1 MKVKNILLIGIAI
14 LSFIA
19 SSQAQNVNIPNAIF
33 KEVLLGDTSI
43 NTNGDAHIQ
52 VSEASV
58 FNGAINVSGLGITN
72 LTGIEAFVLLDSLDC
87 SFNAIDTLNLSANTA
102 LRYLDCSNNTYRYLC
117 GNNDLTGLDVNWYY
131 DDQYS
136 YTNDQQDPSDPNYG
150 LTCFVHSNPV
160 FNFLNNE
167 ALTYLDC
174 SNNNLISLNVS
185 ACTSLNYLNCN
196 NNRLSSINLS
206 DNTELTYLH
215 CAVNYLTSLNVSA
228 CTDLTVLW
236 CPYNQLPIL
245 NVSGLTALFDL
256 DCSYNGL
263 TSLNLLACTSLTYLD
278 CFFNFL
284 PSLNVSTNTALSY
297 LNCVGNSL
305 ESIDLTANTALTFLN
320 CGDNVLQS
328 LNVSAN
334 TALTIMACAYNQL
347 SSLNVSA
354 NTALTVLHCYNNLL
368 TSLNVS
374 ACTELNALWCFD
386 NLLTCLNVKNGT
398 NLNHGYLYT
407 YNNNL
412 NCIEVDDF
420 AWSADNWVSMSP
432 EDYLDNYYQGV
443 IYYGLIDSSA
453 SFSLNCSST
462 AISYSSSSF
471 CQSNTTAAV
480 NRIGA
485 ADGTYT
491 STNGLTINASTGAI
505 NPSTSTAG
513 TYTVTYTFIP
523 LSGSCYATTTSTSTT
538 TVVSIN
544 PVPIA
549 SLSYLGS
556 TWCNTLTTGQAVSQ
570 IGTAG
575 GTYSASPSGLSLN
588 ASTGEIIPS
597 ASTVGTYTVTYT
609 LAASGGCAEVT
620 TTSVTITAAIS
631 ATISYPSSPWCNTLT
646 TGQAVS
652 LLGTMGGTYSASAS
666 GLSINASTGVIIPSA
681 STTGT
686 YTISYTIAAA
696 GVCAAVSTTVTI
708 TAAQSTSISYS
719 GSPFCKSLS
728 TGQAVSQIGTSGGT
742 YSASPSGLSI
752 NTSTGAITPSSSTA
766 GTYTV
771 TYTIAASA
779 GCSAVTTTTTVTI
792 TAAPSAS
799 ISFAGSPFCNTLS
812 SAQSVTQTG
821 ITGGIYS
828 SNTGLSINAS
838 TGAINPS
845 SSTAGTYTVT
855 YTIAASAGCSAVTTT
870 TTVTITAAPST
881 SISYAGSPFCN
892 TLSSAQSVTQTGT
905 TGGIYSSTTG
915 LSINTSTGTI
925 TPSASTTG
933 THTVTYTIAAVGG
946 CAAVTT
952 TTAVTITVAPS
963 ASISYSGSPWCN
975 TLTTGQAV
983 SQTGTSGGTYSA
995 SPSGLSINA
1004 SSGTIAPSASSPGT
1018 YTVSYTMA
1026 ASGGC
1031 AAASVTGS
1039 LNLTITPSSTNTTN
1053 TSAVGTYTW
1062 ANNGLT
1068 YTSSGVY
1075 SGTTVNCVTQV
1086 LNLTI
1091 TPSTSSLSLQVFLD
1105 GYYINS
1111 SNPSSMRP
1119 ARYNNLV
1126 ASGSANPGAITDVD
1140 IITVELRSPSNLNVV
1155 SYSVSPILQTN
1166 GSVQCV
1172 FPQGVI
1178 GASYYIVVKHR
1189 AAIPLWSAN
1198 PVIMMASS
1206 AFSFA
1211 NNAINAYSDG
1221 SITPMHTLV
1230 PSLFGIWLGE
1240 LNDDGFLDGVDYTV
1254 FETDAYLSQ
1263 YAGLYLLD
1271 GDLNGDA
1278 YVDAS
1283 DFSVF
1288 DFNARL
1294 GSYEQRP

>member
-1 MKVKNILLIGIAI
+1 M
-14 LSFIA
+14 
-19 SSQAQNVNIPNAIF
+19 
-33 KEVLLGDTSI
+33 
-43 NTNGDAHIQ
+43 
-52 VSEASV
+52 
-58 FNGAINVSGLGITN
+58 
-72 LTGIEAFVLLDSLDC
+72 
-87 SFNAIDTLNLSANTA
+87 
-102 LRYLDCSNNTYRYLC
+102 DCSNNTYYYFC
-117 GNNDLTGLDVNWYY
+117 GNNDLTGLDVEWHY
-131 DDQYS
+131 DDQYGP
-136 YTNDQQDPSDPNYG
+136 NDNGSDPSDPYYG
-150 LTCFVHSNPV
+150 LTCFVHSTPV
-160 FNFLNNE
+160 FNFLSND
-167 ALTYLDC
+167 ALTYLNC
-174 SNNNLISLNVS
+174 SNNDLISLNVS

-206 DNTELTYLH
+206 NNSELTYLH

-236 CPYNQLPIL
+236 CPYNQLPSL

-284 PSLNVSTNTALSY
+284 PSLNVSTNTALTY
-297 LNCVGNSL
+297 LNCFGNSL
-305 ESIDLTANTALTFLN
+305 ESLDLTANTALTFLN
-320 CGDNVLQS
+320 CGANVLQSLNVSANTALTILGCAYNQITS

-374 ACTELNALWCFD
+374 ACTALSNLWCYN

-398 NLNHGYLYT
+398 NLNHGYLFA
-407 YNNNL
+407 YNNSL
-412 NCIEVDDF
+412 SCIEVDDI
-420 AWSADNWVSMSP
+420 AWSADNWVSMTLA
-432 EDYLDNYYQGV
+432 EYADNYYQGV
-443 IYYGLIDSSA
+443 IYFGLKDSSA
-453 SFSLNCSST
+453 SFSLNCSSA

-471 CQSNTTAAV
+471 CQSYTTAAV
-480 NRIGA
+480 SRIGA

-505 NPSTSTAG
+505 NPSTSSAG

-556 TWCNTLTTGQAVSQ
+556 PWCNTLTTGQAVSQ

-666 GLSINASTGVIIPSA
+666 GLSINASTGAIIPSA

-708 TAAQSTSISYS
+708 TAAQSTSISYA
-719 GSPFCKSLS
+719 GSPFCKSLTS
-728 TGQAVSQIGTSGGT
+728 VQAVSQIGTSGGT
-742 YSASPSGLSI
+742 YSASPSGLSL
-752 NTSTGAITPSSSTA
+752 NTSTGTITPSSSTT

-771 TYTIAASA
+771 SYTIAAA
-779 GCSAVTTTTTVTI
+779 GVCAAVSTTTVTI
-792 TAAPSAS
+792 TAAPTAS
-799 ISFAGSPFCNTLS
+799 ISYSGTPFCNTLS
-812 SAQSVTQTG
+812 SAQ
-821 ITGGIYS
+821 
-828 SNTGLSINAS
+828 
-838 TGAINPS
+838 
-845 SSTAGTYTVT
+845 
-855 YTIAASAGCSAVTTT
+855 AVTR
-870 TTVTITAAPST
+870 
-881 SISYAGSPFCN
+881 
-892 TLSSAQSVTQTGT
+892 
-905 TGGIYSSTTG
+905 
-915 LSINTSTGTI
+915 
-925 TPSASTTG
+925 
-933 THTVTYTIAAVGG
+933 
-946 CAAVTT
+946 
-952 TTAVTITVAPS
+952 
-963 ASISYSGSPWCN
+963 
-975 TLTTGQAV
+975 
-983 SQTGTSGGTYSA
+983 TGTSGGTYSA

-1004 SSGTIAPSASSPGT
+1004 STGANIPSASSVGT
-1018 YTVSYTMA
+1018 YVVSYTIA
-1026 ASGGC
+1026 ASSGCAIFTTTKIVTITAAPNASISYSGSPWCNTLTTVQTVSQLGTTGGTYSASPSGLSINSSSGTITPSASSVGTYVVSYTIAASDGC

-1075 SGTTVNCVTQV
+1075 TGTTVNCVTQE

-1091 TPSTSSLSLQVFLD
+1091 TPSSATLSLQVFLD

-1126 ASGSANPGAITDVD
+1126 ASGSSNTGAASDVD
-1140 IITVELRSPSNLNVV
+1140 VITVELRSPTNLDFVA
-1155 SYSVSPILQTN
+1155 YSVSPILQTN

-1172 FPQGVI
+1172 FPAGAM

-1189 AAIPLWSAN
+1189 AAIPLWSGN
-1198 PVIMMASS
+1198 PVSLSAST
-1206 AFSFA
+1206 AYSFA
-1211 NNAINAYSDG
+1211 NNAANAYSDG
-1221 SITPMHTLV
+1221 SIIPMHALI

-1240 LNDDGFLDGVDYTV
+1240 LNDDGYLDGVDYASY
-1254 FETDAYLSQ
+1254 ETDTYLSA
-1263 YAGLYLLD
+1263 YDGLYMLD

-1283 DFSVF
+1283 DYAVF
-1288 DFNARL
+1288 DFNASL

>member
-14 LSFIA
+14 LTCIA

-33 KEVLLGDTSI
+33 KAALVGDTSI
-43 NTNGDAHIQ
+43 NTNMDNEIQ

-87 SFNAIDTLNLSANTA
+87 SFNAIDTLNLSSNTA
-102 LRYLDCSNNTYRYLC
+102 LRYLDCSNNTYYYFC
-117 GNNDLTGLDVNWYY
+117 GNNDLTGLDVEWHH
-131 DDQYS
+131 DDQS
-136 YTNDQQDPSDPNYG
+136 QNFENGSDPSDPNYG
-150 LTCFVHSNPV
+150 LTCFVHSTPV

-206 DNTELTYLH
+206 NNSELTYLH

-228 CTDLTVLW
+228 NTELNYLDCYGNLLESLDLTSNSDLTYLDCGFNHLTSLNVSACTDLTVLW
-236 CPYNQLPIL
+236 CDHNQLPSL
-245 NVSGLTALFDL
+245 NVYGLTALFDL

-278 CFFNFL
+278 CYFNFL
-284 PSLNVSTNTALSY
+284 PSLNVSTNTALTY
-297 LNCVGNSL
+297 LNCFGNSL

-320 CGDNVLQS
+320 CGANILQS

-334 TALTIMACAYNQL
+334 TALTILGCAYNQL
-347 SSLNVSA
+347 TSLNVSA

-374 ACTELNALWCFD
+374 ACTALSNLWCYN

-398 NLNHGYLYT
+398 NLNHGYLFA
-407 YNNNL
+407 YNNSL
-412 NCIEVDDF
+412 SCIEVDDI
-420 AWSADNWVSMSP
+420 AWSADNWVSMTLA
-432 EDYLDNYYQGV
+432 EYADNYYQGV
-443 IYYGLIDSSA
+443 IYFGLKDSSA
-453 SFSLNCSST
+453 SFSLNCSSA

-471 CQSNTTAAV
+471 CQSYTTAAV

-505 NPSTSTAG
+505 NPSTSSAG

-556 TWCNTLTTGQAVSQ
+556 PWCNTLTTGQAVSQ

-666 GLSINASTGVIIPSA
+666 GLSINASTGAIIPSA

-752 NTSTGAITPSSSTA
+752 NSSSGTITPSSSTT

-771 TYTIAASA
+771 SYTIAAA
-779 GCSAVTTTTTVTI
+779 GVCAAVSTTIVTI

-799 ISFAGSPFCNTLS
+799 ISYSGTPFCNTLS
-812 SAQSVTQTG
+812 SAQ
-821 ITGGIYS
+821 
-828 SNTGLSINAS
+828 
-838 TGAINPS
+838 
-845 SSTAGTYTVT
+845 
-855 YTIAASAGCSAVTTT
+855 AVTR
-870 TTVTITAAPST
+870 
-881 SISYAGSPFCN
+881 
-892 TLSSAQSVTQTGT
+892 
-905 TGGIYSSTTG
+905 
-915 LSINTSTGTI
+915 
-925 TPSASTTG
+925 
-933 THTVTYTIAAVGG
+933 
-946 CAAVTT
+946 
-952 TTAVTITVAPS
+952 
-963 ASISYSGSPWCN
+963 
-975 TLTTGQAV
+975 
-983 SQTGTSGGTYSA
+983 TGTSGGTYSA

-1004 SSGTIAPSASSPGT
+1004 STGANIPSASSVGT
-1018 YTVSYTMA
+1018 YVVSYTIAASGGCAIFTTTKIVTITAAPNASISYSGSPWCNTLTTVQTVSQLGTTGGIYSASPSGLSINSSSGTITPSASSVGTYVVSYTIA

-1039 LNLTITPSSTNTTN
+1039 LNLTITPSSTNSTN

-1075 SGTTVNCVTQV
+1075 TGTTVNCVTQE

-1091 TPSTSSLSLQVFLD
+1091 TPSSATLSLQVFLD

-1126 ASGSANPGAITDVD
+1126 ESGSSNTGAASDVD
-1140 IITVELRSPSNLNVV
+1140 VITVELRSPSNLDVV
-1155 SYSVSPILQTN
+1155 VYSVSPILQTN

-1172 FPQGVI
+1172 FPAGAI

-1189 AAIPLWSAN
+1189 AAIPLWSGN
-1198 PVIMMASS
+1198 PIIMAASS

-1211 NNAINAYSDG
+1211 NNSVNAYSDG

-1240 LNDDGFLDGVDYTV
+1240 LNDDGYLDGIDYAV
-1254 FETDAYLSQ
+1254 YETDTYLSQ
-1263 YAGLYLLD
+1263 YGGLYLLD

-1283 DFSVF
+1283 DYAVF
-1288 DFNARL
+1288 DFNASL
-1294 GSYEQRP
+1294 GSYEQRPY